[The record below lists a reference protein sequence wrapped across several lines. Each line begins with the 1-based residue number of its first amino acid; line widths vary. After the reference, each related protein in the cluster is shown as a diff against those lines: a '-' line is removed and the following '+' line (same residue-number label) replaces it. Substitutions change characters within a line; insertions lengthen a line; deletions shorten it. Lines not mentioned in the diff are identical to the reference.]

1 MGQAVVAVA
10 KAIVQPI
17 RPVQGAVGGSD
28 GHLSVWRNGRWVD
41 LAPDVDEHTPSST
54 DVPH

>member
-1 MGQAVVAVA
+1 MGQAAVEVA

-17 RPVQGAVGGSD
+17 RPVQGAVAGSD

-41 LAPDVDEHTPSST
+41 LAPEAGAHTLPSA
-54 DVPH
+54 DVPP